1 MKLPFRKSFFSNIN
15 FLKNVSR
22 QDIHELLAYLSS
34 SLSGLSLD
42 EIDERKKNSNVNVL
56 NKKKIIILSKL

>member
-22 QDIHELLAYLSS
+22 QDIKELLASLSS
-34 SLSGLSLD
+34 SLNGLSLD

>member
-15 FLKNVSR
+15 FLKDVSR
-22 QDIHELLAYLSS
+22 QDINELLAYLSS
-34 SLSGLSLD
+34 SLNGLSLD

>member
-22 QDIHELLAYLSS
+22 QDINELLVYLSS
-34 SLSGLSLD
+34 SFNGLSLD

>member
-22 QDIHELLAYLSS
+22 QNINELLAYLSS
-34 SLSGLSLD
+34 SLNGLSLD

-56 NKKKIIILSKL
+56 NKKKIFILSKL